1 LIWPALARVHPHEE
15 QKMKS
20 TKFAIPAVALLA
32 AGVSVAFAASDLSPG
47 SKALEQANANMH
59 VAMAVE
65 MTGDVDVDFVKSM
78 IPHHQGAVEMA
89 KIVLEYGKDPEI
101 RKLAEEIVKAQET
114 EITFMEGWL
123 KKNGTPVGEPGG
135 TDHSNH

>member
-1 LIWPALARVHPHEE
+1 
-15 QKMKS
+15 MKS

-32 AGVSVAFAASDLSPG
+32 AGVSLAFAASDLSPG

-59 VAMAVE
+59 VAMAVD
-65 MTGDVDVDFVKSM
+65 MTGDVDVDFVRSM

-101 RKLAEEIVKAQET
+101 RKLAEEIIKAQET

-123 KKNGTPVGEPGG
+123 KKNGAPVGGPGG

>member
-1 LIWPALARVHPHEE
+1 
-15 QKMKS
+15 MKS

-32 AGVSVAFAASDLSPG
+32 AGMSAAFAASDLSPG
-47 SKALEQANANMH
+47 SKALEQDNANMH

-65 MTGDVDVDFVKSM
+65 MTGDVDVDFVQSM

-114 EITFMEGWL
+114 EIAFMVGWL
-123 KKNGTPVGEPGG
+123 KKNGAPVGEPGG